1 MVYKKKNSGREG
13 KCISLINPPL
23 PKKILDAAVT
33 NKTFKNVIEHH
44 RGSLQP

>member
-1 MVYKKKNSGREG
+1 MHLANQS
-13 KCISLINPPL
+13 SSPQ
-23 PKKILDAAVT
+23 KILDAAVT